1 MPLAL
6 TLGELQQCLRSV
18 RLLLKHRQGGFL
30 LFEGGLCVPN
40 GHLSWLKDNVLLHE
54 GLSERRDG
62 RFLAL
67 ELSLLALEL
76 GPLRL
81 DRLVFLLQRRR
92 IPSQLGRLCLD
103 LLGLLLGCGSL
114 RVALAA
120 GLGQLLLPL
129 AVSLLQVGHQ
139 GVDFA
144 YLREEAGVVLLEPMH
159 PGVLVGQLI
168 TFVARHLLQQL

>member
-40 GHLSWLKDNVLLHE
+40 GHLSCLEDDVLLHV
-54 GLSERRDG
+54 GLGEHRDG
-62 RFLAL
+62 HLLAL
-67 ELSLLALEL
+67 ELSLHALEL
-76 GPLRL
+76 GLLLL
-81 DRLVFLLQRRR
+81 DCLVFLLQRRR

-114 RVALAA
+114 RIALAA
-120 GLGQLLLPL
+120 GLGELVLPHM
-129 AVSLLQVGHQ
+129 VPLLQVRHQ
-139 GVDFA
+139 GVDFK
-144 YLREEAGVVLLEPMH
+144 YKINLE
-159 PGVLVGQLI
+159 G
-168 TFVARHLLQQL
+168 